1 MSRIS
6 TLWHLQ
12 TIDQEIDDK
21 TKRARAVGE
30 MLANDPQVAAARAA
44 RETAQK
50 TLNQARAS
58 LRDREL
64 DAAGLDAKVKQVEE
78 RLYGGRVSNPKELDG
93 LEKDLQMHKR
103 RRSEMDDTL
112 LTLMDAVDNAQKQA
126 DEKTQALQQL
136 EETRAGDVAHF
147 TREKESLAKRLAELD
162 AQRALARAALG
173 ADTVRQYDSLRRTK
187 AGRAVSQ
194 VKNASCGMCGVAVPT
209 GLLNRVR
216 TGDEIVI
223 CSGCGRMLAS

>member
-21 TKRARAVGE
+21 TKRARAADE
-30 MLANDPQVAAARAA
+30 ALSNDPKVVTARAA
-44 RETAQK
+44 LETAQK
-50 TLNQARAS
+50 KLAEARGS

-64 DAAGLDAKVKQVEE
+64 DAAGLDAKIEELEE
-78 RLYGGRVSNPKELDG
+78 RLYSGRVSNPKELDG

-103 RRSEMDDTL
+103 RRSEMDDAL
-112 LTLMDAVDNAQKQA
+112 LTLMDAAEDALKQVE
-126 DEKTQALQQL
+126 EKTLTL
-136 EETRAGDVAHF
+136 KKTEETRAGDVAHLV
-147 TREKESLAKRLAELD
+147 REKETLAKRLDELD
-162 AQRALARAALG
+162 GLRDQARAALD
-173 ADTVRQYDSLRRTK
+173 ADALRQYDNLRRTK

-194 VKNASCGMCGVAVPT
+194 VKSASCGTCGVAVPT

-216 TGDEIVI
+216 TGDEIVL
-223 CSGCGRMLAS
+223 CSSCGRILA

>member
-12 TIDQEIDDK
+12 TTDQEIDDK
-21 TKRARAVGE
+21 TKRTLTVDE
-30 MLANDPQVAAARAA
+30 LLTDDPKVTAARVAL
-44 RETAQK
+44 ETAQNNLAV
-50 TLNQARAS
+50 TRRS

-64 DAAGLDAKVKQVEE
+64 DSAGLDAKIKQVEE
-78 RLYGGRVSNPKELDG
+78 RLYSGHIGNPKELDG

-112 LTLMDAVDNAQKQA
+112 LTLMDATDIALKHVED
-126 DEKTQALQQL
+126 KTQALKML
-136 EETRAGDVAHF
+136 ERVRAGDVAHL
-147 TREKESLAKRLAELD
+147 TREKESLTQRLAELNT
-162 AQRALARAALG
+162 QREQARAALD
-173 ADTVRQYDSLRRTK
+173 ADALRQYDNLRRTK

-194 VKNASCGMCGVAVPT
+194 AKNGSCSVCGVAVPT

-216 TGDEIVI
+216 NGDEIVL
-223 CSGCGRMLAS
+223 CSSCGRMLA